1 MNNKIAVIYKSK
13 YGATKRYAGWIAI
26 KLNADL
32 YELSD
37 IRVKD
42 LKEYDTIIYGGPLY
56 VGKIKGIK
64 FIINNYEHLKN
75 KKVKL
80 FIVGMR
86 NNDEVYINSILKNN
100 IPEEILQSIDTF
112 YFKGKMYYKELSIK
126 DKILIASLR
135 SSISNKK
142 YINITSNEKVILD
155 IVGNPIDF
163 TDKKAIDNIVNGL
176 YNEV

>member
-13 YGATKRYAGWIAI
+13 YGATKRYAGWIAL

-100 IPEEILQSIDTF
+100 IPEEILKSINAF
-112 YFKGKMYYKELSIK
+112 YFRGKMYYKELSIK